1 MYYNQMLKE
10 RKRLEKKLKEIQED
24 LSSLPEGKLI
34 CARNGKGVKWYHSDG
49 KIRTLIKKK
58 NRSYAEQLAIKKYL
72 MTLSEELISEI
83 RAIDFY
89 LRHHHSSHDSLS
101 LLTEKPG
108 YRELLSPYF
117 KTLSDEQYTWSSA
130 DYNRNTK
137 YLEHLK
143 HRASSGNMVRSK
155 SEVLID
161 HILTT
166 HKIPFRYE
174 CELNLNGTIIYPDFT
189 ILHPRTNKLFYWEH
203 FGMMDDEGYNKNV
216 GSKLQL
222 YISHDIIPTINLIT
236 TYETISTPLDI
247 RRIEKIVEEYF
258 LD

>member
-10 RKRLEKKLKEIQED
+10 RKRLEQKLKEIQKD
-24 LSSLPEGKLI
+24 LSSLPDGKLI

-72 MTLSEELISEI
+72 TTLSEELISEI

-89 LRHHHSSHDSLS
+89 LRHHHSSKEAEL

-108 YRELLSPYF
+108 FRELLLPYF
-117 KTLSDEQYTWSSA
+117 KTFSKEQSDWVLA
-130 DYNRNTK
+130 DYDRNLK
-137 YLEHLK
+137 YPQHLK
-143 HRASSGNMVRSK
+143 HKASSGNMVRSK
-155 SEVLID
+155 SEALID
-161 HILTT
+161 YLLTVN
-166 HKIPFRYE
+166 HIPFRYE
-174 CELNLNGTIIYPDFT
+174 CALELGGTILYPDFT
-189 ILHPRTNKLFYWEH
+189 ILHPRTNKILYWEH
-203 FGMMDDEGYNKNV
+203 FGMMDDEFYNKNV

-222 YISHDIIPTINLIT
+222 YISHEIIPSIDLIT
-236 TYETISTPLDI
+236 TFETNSQPLDI
-247 RRIEKIVEEYF
+247 RTVERIVQEYF